1 MVDEGRKRDIPVED
15 IGELLDKVSA
25 KLPALVSG
33 IMTSLYSAEA
43 GKRLGQ
49 AVGALYKE
57 LLASGIPADTAAKM
71 ATEYMSNLPEVLG
84 QKGLNIGKGGQGQR
98 GPDTGGDSPEKKQLV
113 VVLPQSSPRG
123 PDTGGDSPEK
133 KGE

>member
-98 GPDTGGDSPEKKQLV
+98 GPDTGGDSPEKK
-113 VVLPQSSPRG
+113 
-123 PDTGGDSPEK
+123 
-133 KGE
+133 GE

>member
-71 ATEYMSNLPEVLG
+71 ATEYMSSLREVLG
-84 QKGLNIGKGGQGQR
+84 QKGLNIGKDGQGQR
-98 GPDTGGDSPEKKQLV
+98 GPDTCC
-113 VVLPQSSPRG
+113 
-123 PDTGGDSPEK
+123 DSPEK